1 MNDEKS
7 LKINV
12 TQGID
17 IGRVQA
23 LEKDINCHVD
33 FIESKGIS
41 GETEA
46 WVVIATLT
54 IQALPSVLEFIKWL
68 LDSKKVKS
76 IQYGNLKVDNPTDE
90 MIDAVQRKITE
101 DMEG

>member
-1 MNDEKS
+1 MNDAKS

-23 LEKDINCHVD
+23 LEKDINCPVD

-41 GETEA
+41 GETAA

-54 IQALPSVLEFIKWL
+54 TQALPSVLEFIKWL
-68 LDSKKVKS
+68 LDYKKVKS